1 MDGRRPVGHRWFV
14 AKDVTRRR
22 ATQIARCQAANL
34 SQAITDRVANGL
46 YVTDSNGSI
55 LYVNRSGLR
64 MLGYEANEL
73 VGRDSRTILPHSR
86 PDGTPSRV
94 EDCQL
99 ASLHSTSAT
108 NETVEERFWRKDGSK
123 LAVACSSSP
132 VLLASGVGSV
142 VAFRDVSAERASFR
156 RSDALHQT
164 LIANLPDISVFLLD
178 HDLRVLVAEGEASRR
193 LPWFSEDM
201 FRGRKVSELY
211 ADIPGHLLDLS
222 LEHYRAAL
230 RGERRA
236 FEFDSDGLTFAV
248 QAVPVHAE
256 DGSVESA
263 LVVSSDVTERA
274 QAARRIARHAVQH
287 NAVAELSRFAL
298 ESRAVSMLMTVAVA
312 CATTTLGLDVAGVV
326 EVGADETVTHLAAIG
341 LPAQLA
347 AAQRVSPTETPIAEH
362 VLRTG
367 QPVIIEDMAT
377 ETRFTSA
384 PQLLE
389 HGVVSSMAVAID
401 GHDGPFGI
409 LYVHARES
417 RAFSDDEV
425 AFLTAVAA
433 LITVAVERHR
443 DEQATRHAAL
453 HDPLTRLPNR
463 ALAFDRLEQAL
474 AHRRREGIDVAVF
487 ALDIDR
493 FKTIN
498 DAL

>member
-99 ASLHSTSAT
+99 ASVHSTSAT
-108 NETVEERFWRKDGSK
+108 NETVEERFWRKDGSM

-142 VAFRDVSAERASFR
+142 VVFRDVSAERATLR
-156 RSDALHQT
+156 RSEALHQT

-193 LPWFSEDM
+193 FPWFSEDM

-222 LEHYRAAL
+222 LEHYSAAL

-236 FEFDSDGLTFAV
+236 FELDSDGLTFAV
-248 QAVPVHAE
+248 QAVPVRAE
-256 DGSVESA
+256 NGSVESA
-263 LVVSSDVTERA
+263 LVVARDISERT
-274 QAARRIARHAVQH
+274 QATQQLARYACQQ
-287 NAVAELSRFAL
+287 NAAAELGRFAL
-298 ESRAVSMLMTVAVA
+298 QSHDLRKLMTQAV
-312 CATTTLGLDVAGVV
+312 TTSTATLGLDVAAVLELDDTGETLSLVAGV
-326 EVGADETVTHLAAIG
+326 G
-341 LPAQLA
+341 LPR
-347 AAQRVSPTETPIAEH
+347 RVDGVRISVADSPIAAH

-367 QPVIIEDMAT
+367 EPVI
-377 ETRFTSA
+377 
-384 PQLLE
+384 
-389 HGVVSSMAVAID
+389 V
-401 GHDGPFGI
+401 
-409 LYVHARES
+409 
-417 RAFSDDEV
+417 
-425 AFLTAVAA
+425 
-433 LITVAVERHR
+433 
-443 DEQATRHAAL
+443 
-453 HDPLTRLPNR
+453 
-463 ALAFDRLEQAL
+463 
-474 AHRRREGIDVAVF
+474 
-487 ALDIDR
+487 
-493 FKTIN
+493 
-498 DAL
+498 